1 VQLGGVLRGIC
12 TQRTDHHDPYTFHSR
27 ALRALSSSTQHTEHR
42 INQANAFASTLHP
55 AFTSWDKAKLLKWIQ
70 QKLSIPLEPDDE
82 EKFLNARINGEV
94 FLASAGSEDFYTRP
108 SIGLSFGASFQLAE
122 LARNTISK
130 KSKYS
135 IMDVT

>member
-1 VQLGGVLRGIC
+1 M
-12 TQRTDHHDPYTFHSR
+12 
-27 ALRALSSSTQHTEHR
+27 
-42 INQANAFASTLHP
+42 STLP
-55 AFTSWDKAKLLKWIQ
+55 DPDPKQTDRSSQVGQAEPTINEPTIQEIRTWKAKKLLGWIQ
-70 QKLSIPLEPDDE
+70 RKVSIPLELDDK
-82 EKFLNARINGEV
+82 EKLLSARIDGVV